1 MARLRSISLWA
12 LVFSIAAVA
21 AGQGAETF
29 RTPMEVVRGSNE
41 AISAILSE
49 YNPLGPEGEDLVYE
63 VMDGVTDF
71 DARSAAAIDEA
82 CTIKE
87 VVADKCGE
95 WKTVFGDLLRI
106 RSIKGVGR
114 YRADRFDYLNEE
126 IDGERAV
133 VNTLAYY
140 EDEKVTLD
148 YELESFDGSWRIV
161 NYVLDD
167 VDTVRSYHR
176 RFVRLLDTNT
186 VDDVIQRL
194 RERIEEFREE
204 T

>member
-1 MARLRSISLWA
+1 MVRLRSISLWA

-21 AGQGAETF
+21 AGQGAGTP
-29 RTPMEVVRGSNE
+29 TPMEIVRDSNE
-41 AISAILSE
+41 AITAILNE
-49 YNPLGPEGEDLVYE
+49 YDPLGSDGEELVYE

-71 DARSAAAIDEA
+71 QTMSAAAIDEV
-82 CTIKE
+82 CVDREIP
-87 VVADKCGE
+87 ADKCGE

-140 EDEKVTLD
+140 EDEEITID
-148 YELESFDGSWRIV
+148 YELESREDAWFIV
-161 NYVLDD
+161 NYVIDD

-176 RFVRLLDTNT
+176 RFKRLLDGKT
-186 VDDVIQRL
+186 VDYVIERL
-194 RERIEEFREE
+194 SVRIEEFREGS
-204 T
+204 

>member
-1 MARLRSISLWA
+1 MARLRSISLGA

-21 AGQGAETF
+21 AGQGAVYTPS
-29 RTPMEVVRGSNE
+29 PMEIVRESNE
-41 AISAILSE
+41 AITAILNE
-49 YNPLGPEGEDLVYE
+49 HDPLGADGEALVYE

-71 DARSAAAIDEA
+71 QKMSAAAIDDVCVDQE
-82 CTIKE
+82 IP
-87 VVADKCGE
+87 ADKCGE

-126 IDGERAV
+126 IEGERAK

-140 EDEKVTLD
+140 EDEEVTLD
-148 YELESFDGSWRIV
+148 YELESHGDSWRIV
-161 NYVLDD
+161 NYVVDD

-176 RFVRLLDTNT
+176 RFTRLLDGRT
-186 VDDVIQRL
+186 VEDVIQRL
-194 RERIEEFREE
+194 RDRIEEFRADS
-204 T
+204 

>member
-21 AGQGAETF
+21 AGQGAEVP
-29 RTPMEVVRGSNE
+29 TPMELVRDSNE
-41 AISAILSE
+41 AITAILNE
-49 YNPLGPEGEDLVYE
+49 YDPLGSDGEELVYE

-71 DARSAAAIDEA
+71 QTMSAAAIDGVCVDRE
-82 CTIKE
+82 IP
-87 VVADKCGE
+87 ADKCGE

-140 EDEKVTLD
+140 EDEEITID
-148 YELESFDGSWRIV
+148 YELEAYEDSWRIV
-161 NYVLDD
+161 NYVIDD

-176 RFVRLLDTNT
+176 RFKRLLDGQS
-186 VDDVIQRL
+186 VDDVIERL
-194 RERIEEFREE
+194 RARIEEFRAE
-204 T
+204 

>member
-21 AGQGAETF
+21 AGQGAEVP
-29 RTPMEVVRGSNE
+29 TPMELVRDSNE
-41 AISAILSE
+41 AITAILNE
-49 YNPLGPEGEDLVYE
+49 YDPLGSDGEELVYE

-71 DARSAAAIDEA
+71 QTMSAAAIDGV
-82 CTIKE
+82 CTDREIP
-87 VVADKCGE
+87 ADKCGE

-114 YRADRFDYLNEE
+114 YRADRVDYLNEE

-140 EDEKVTLD
+140 EDEEIAID
-148 YELESFDGSWRIV
+148 YELEDYEDSWRII
-161 NYVLDD
+161 NYVIDD

-176 RFVRLLDTNT
+176 RFKRLLDGQS
-186 VDDVIQRL
+186 VDDVIERL
-194 RERIEEFREE
+194 RARIEEFRAE
-204 T
+204 

>member
-12 LVFSIAAVA
+12 LAFSIAAVA
-21 AGQGAETF
+21 AGQGAEYSP
-29 RTPMEVVRGSNE
+29 TPMEIVRVSNE
-41 AISAILSE
+41 AITAILNE
-49 YNPLGPEGEDLVYE
+49 HDPLGSDGEALVYE
-63 VMDGVTDF
+63 VMDNVTDF
-71 DARSAAAIDEA
+71 QAMSAAAIDDVCADEK
-82 CTIKE
+82 IP
-87 VVADKCGE
+87 ADKCGE
-95 WKTVFGDLLRI
+95 WIVVFGDLLRI

-140 EDEKVTLD
+140 EDEEVTLD
-148 YELESFDGSWRIV
+148 YELESTEDSWQIV
-161 NYVLDD
+161 NYVVDD

-176 RFVRLLDTNT
+176 RFKRLLDGET

-194 RERIEEFREE
+194 RDRIEEFREE
-204 T
+204 S

>member
-1 MARLRSISLWA
+1 MARLRSISLSA

-21 AGQGAETF
+21 AGQGAEIP
-29 RTPMEVVRGSNE
+29 TPMEIVRDSNE
-41 AISAILSE
+41 AITAILNE
-49 YNPLGPEGEDLVYE
+49 YDPLGSEGEELVYE

-71 DARSAAAIDEA
+71 QTMSAAAIDEV
-82 CTIKE
+82 CVDHEIP
-87 VVADKCGE
+87 VDKCGE

-140 EDEKVTLD
+140 DDDEFTID
-148 YELESFDGSWRIV
+148 YELEPHGDSWRIV
-161 NYVLDD
+161 NYVIDD

-176 RFVRLLDTNT
+176 RFIRLLNDRT
-186 VDDVIQRL
+186 VDYVIERL
-194 RERIEEFREE
+194 RVRIQEFREDA
-204 T
+204 